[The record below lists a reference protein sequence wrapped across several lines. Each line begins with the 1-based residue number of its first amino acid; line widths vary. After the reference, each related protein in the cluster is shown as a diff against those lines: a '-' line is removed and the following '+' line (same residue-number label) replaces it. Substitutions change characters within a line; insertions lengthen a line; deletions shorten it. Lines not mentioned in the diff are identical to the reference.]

1 MNNDMQILDCTFR
14 DGGYY
19 TNWNFTNE
27 LLDEYLKTVSKL
39 PISIVELGYLSDN
52 NDFNGPFYHLNKNFL
67 KNCKSKLNKK
77 QKIFAMINTKEVK
90 NSKQL
95 IKLIGSNYK
104 YIDGVRFAISPYDV
118 KKFLPIIKIASK
130 KFKKLSFNV
139 NLMYLNKWYKDLF
152 FAKKIIKTLSDQV
165 DTIAI
170 VDSYGSLQPDEI
182 SRFVKKI
189 KNKNVKLGCHFHNNC
204 GLALANTL
212 SAIDAG
218 CEVADT
224 TFRGM
229 GRGAGNA
236 ETEMLIAL
244 KTPIKPKISS
254 FDINNLID
262 KFEKMKSKMK
272 WGGSY
277 AYAFAAKAG
286 FSQNQMMDLIQKR
299 RLDPGMAVNAISSNN
314 QNIKKIKFKNIKN
327 LKKLKFSNSHTP
339 ILIGGAP
346 SLKDYGLQLFNK
358 INFNT
363 PIILSGS
370 NALFNFLSLNA
381 KIKNPIILILSGSE
395 INKIV
400 NINKKNFLKN
410 LKIYAII
417 IEKDFLP
424 NKINF
429 QPKNRIVISESIAIN
444 PLLLTGLALLK
455 YGIKKMHLAFFD
467 GQFDDEKGRVIM
479 QETEESVKKLMKS
492 GLDIKTLTKSFLQVK
507 QINPWLND

>member
-1 MNNDMQILDCTFR
+1 MQILDCTFR

-27 LLDEYLKTVSKL
+27 LLNEYLKTVSKL
-39 PISIVELGYLSDN
+39 PISIVELGYLSHN
-52 NDFNGPFYHLNKNFL
+52 NDLNGPFYHLNKNFL

-77 QKIFAMINTKEVK
+77 QKIFVMINAKEVK

-95 IKLIGSNYK
+95 IELIKDNYK

-118 KKFLPIIKIASK
+118 KKFLPIVKIAAK
-130 KFKKLSFNV
+130 KFRKISFNI
-139 NLMYLNKWYKDLF
+139 NLMYLNKWHKDLK
-152 FAKKIIKTLSDQV
+152 FAKQIFNTLKGQV
-165 DTIAI
+165 DTIAL
-170 VDSYGSLQPDEI
+170 VDSYGALQPNEI
-182 SRFVKKI
+182 SQFIRKI
-189 KNKNVKLGCHFHNNC
+189 KNKNIKLGCHFHNNC

-218 CEVADT
+218 CEVADA

-254 FDINNLID
+254 FDISNLVD
-262 KFEKMKSKMK
+262 KFEKIKSKMK
-272 WGGSY
+272 WGASY
-277 AYAFAAKAG
+277 AYAYAAKSG
-286 FSQNQMMDLIQKR
+286 YSQNQMMDLIQKR
-299 RLDPGMAVNAISSNN
+299 RLDPGMAVNAISSNS
-314 QNIKKIKFKNIKN
+314 QSIKKIKFKNIKN
-327 LKKLKFSNSHTP
+327 LEKLKLSNFNTP

-346 SLKDYGLQLFNK
+346 SLKEYGLQFFQK
-358 INFNT
+358 INGKT
-363 PIILSGS
+363 PVILSGS
-370 NALFNFLSLNA
+370 NALFNFLSLNT

-395 INKIV
+395 INKIT
-400 NINKKNFLKN
+400 NINKKNFFKN

-417 IEKDFLP
+417 IEKVFLP
-424 NKINF
+424 DKINF
-429 QPKNRIVISESIAIN
+429 KPQNRIVVSESVAIN

-455 YGIKKMHLAFFD
+455 YGIRKMHLAFFD
-467 GQFDDEKGRVIM
+467 GQFNDEKGRVIM
-479 QETEESVKKLMKS
+479 EETEESVKKLIKA
-492 GLDIKTLTKSFLQVK
+492 GLNIKTLTKSFLQVK